1 MNKLNQRSATVNTIL
16 SVLSEHGINY
26 ELNGETPVS
35 KVLTDTMKSQVRE
48 ILFTAFRNGEVE
60 YKASFQ
66 SKVNDDSELKKYISG
81 LVNNWIRKAKEF
93 NNGQAYQAKNPGI
106 RAGSGDSKVKEMK
119 KLLTVTTD
127 PQAKAI
133 IQAAIDERVAEL
145 KAEKQDIEI
154 DYNAIPA
161 ELRSKLGL

>member
-1 MNKLNQRSATVNTIL
+1 MKTNQRTACVNTIL
-16 SVLSEHGINY
+16 SVLSDNGVNY
-26 ELNGETPVS
+26 ELNCETPVS
-35 KVLTDTMKSQVRE
+35 SMLTDTMKSQVRE